1 MTRAEFAKRAAA
13 LESLQQSVLKAL
25 QTVPAA
31 DHGTIF
37 QLGLSW
43 ANLRLS
49 INNRFPAGPGPDPVI
64 VADVQSELQRLGLSD
79 MASRLAE
86 LVASWQ

>member
-13 LESLQQSVLKAL
+13 LDSLQQAVLKTL

-37 QLGLSW
+37 RLGLAW

-49 INNRFPAGPGPDPVI
+49 ILMDALLAEGPASGPRGHKMMAHGPVI
-64 VADVQSELQRLGLSD
+64 QF
-79 MASRLAE
+79 MARSSMYHP
-86 LVASWQ
+86 VFIN

>member
-13 LESLQQSVLKAL
+13 LDGLQQAVLKAL

-37 QLGLSW
+37 RLGLAW

-49 INNRFPAGPGPDPVI
+49 INTSFPAGPDAVI
-64 VADVQSELQRLGLSD
+64 VADVQSELQRLGLLD
-79 MASRLAE
+79 MASRLAGV
-86 LVASWQ
+86 VASWA